1 MPLPYY
7 VSPEQMMKDK
17 AEYARKGISRG
28 RAIVT
33 IEYRDGILLVAENPS
48 TLLHKISEI
57 YDRIAFAG
65 VGKYNEFENMRVA
78 GVRHADVKG
87 YSYSRGDVSAK
98 SLANAYSQAL
108 GNIFTQDIKP
118 FEIEVLV
125 VEVGD
130 ANGTKNEIYHILYDG
145 TIEDE
150 KNYAA
155 MGGQS
160 EEIRRY
166 LKDNFQE
173 NLDVAAALKLGV
185 RALMVTQNKT
195 LTERDLEVAV
205 LDRTK
210 ERRKFRRIPA
220 EALHQLLTET
230 AVGRPFSVRR
240 GPLRSVA
247 HRALPCYPEGHM
259 KRRIFGLENEYG
271 LTCTLNGQRRLSP
284 DNVARYLFEKVI
296 PGARNANVFL
306 ENGARLYLDTGFH
319 PEYATP
325 ECDDIT
331 DLVIHD
337 KAGERIVEDLLH
349 QAEKRLREDGISGHI
364 LLFKNNTDSAGNSYG
379 CHENYLVSRDV
390 SFQRLAEGLIPFFV
404 TRQIFAGAGKVLQTP
419 RGFHYCLSQRAQHI
433 CQEISGATTS
443 SRSIINTRDEPH
455 ADAEKYRRLHVIVGD
470 SNMSE
475 VATYLKVG
483 TTALILDMIEDGHFD
498 RDYSLQ
504 SPGPGHPRH
513 QPRPDP
519 ARNHPAEGRAR
530 RSRPCSSRWS
540 TSSTPPATCRPSTP
554 TRSPG
559 TCSRGG
565 PT

>member
-7 VSPEQMMKDK
+7 VSPEQIMKDK

-28 RAIVT
+28 KAIVA
-33 IEYRDGILLVAENPS
+33 IEFRDGVLLVAENPS
-48 TLLHKISEI
+48 TLLHKVSEI

-65 VGKYNEFENMRVA
+65 VGKYNEFENLRVA
-78 GVRHADVKG
+78 GVRLADVKG

-230 AVGRPFSVRR
+230 
-240 GPLRSVA
+240 
-247 HRALPCYPEGHM
+247 
-259 KRRIFGLENEYG
+259 
-271 LTCTLNGQRRLSP
+271 T
-284 DNVARYLFEKVI
+284 
-296 PGARNANVFL
+296 
-306 ENGARLYLDTGFH
+306 
-319 PEYATP
+319 
-325 ECDDIT
+325 
-331 DLVIHD
+331 
-337 KAGERIVEDLLH
+337 
-349 QAEKRLREDGISGHI
+349 
-364 LLFKNNTDSAGNSYG
+364 
-379 CHENYLVSRDV
+379 
-390 SFQRLAEGLIPFFV
+390 
-404 TRQIFAGAGKVLQTP
+404 
-419 RGFHYCLSQRAQHI
+419 
-433 CQEISGATTS
+433 
-443 SRSIINTRDEPH
+443 
-455 ADAEKYRRLHVIVGD
+455 
-470 SNMSE
+470 
-475 VATYLKVG
+475 
-483 TTALILDMIEDGHFD
+483 
-498 RDYSLQ
+498 
-504 SPGPGHPRH
+504 
-513 QPRPDP
+513 
-519 ARNHPAEGRAR
+519 
-530 RSRPCSSRWS
+530 
-540 TSSTPPATCRPSTP
+540 
-554 TRSPG
+554 
-559 TCSRGG
+559 
-565 PT
+565 

>member
-1 MPLPYY
+1 
-7 VSPEQMMKDK
+7 MMKDK

-33 IEYRDGILLVAENPS
+33 IEYRDGVLLVAENPS
-48 TLLHKISEI
+48 TLLHKVSEI

-65 VGKYNEFENMRVA
+65 VGKYNEFENLRVA

-118 FEIEVLV
+118 FEVEVLV

-173 NLDVAAALKLGV
+173 NLDVAAALRLGV

-220 EALHQLLTET
+220 EALNQLLTET
-230 AVGRPFSVRR
+230 
-240 GPLRSVA
+240 
-247 HRALPCYPEGHM
+247 
-259 KRRIFGLENEYG
+259 
-271 LTCTLNGQRRLSP
+271 T
-284 DNVARYLFEKVI
+284 
-296 PGARNANVFL
+296 
-306 ENGARLYLDTGFH
+306 
-319 PEYATP
+319 
-325 ECDDIT
+325 
-331 DLVIHD
+331 
-337 KAGERIVEDLLH
+337 
-349 QAEKRLREDGISGHI
+349 
-364 LLFKNNTDSAGNSYG
+364 
-379 CHENYLVSRDV
+379 
-390 SFQRLAEGLIPFFV
+390 
-404 TRQIFAGAGKVLQTP
+404 
-419 RGFHYCLSQRAQHI
+419 
-433 CQEISGATTS
+433 
-443 SRSIINTRDEPH
+443 
-455 ADAEKYRRLHVIVGD
+455 
-470 SNMSE
+470 
-475 VATYLKVG
+475 
-483 TTALILDMIEDGHFD
+483 
-498 RDYSLQ
+498 
-504 SPGPGHPRH
+504 
-513 QPRPDP
+513 
-519 ARNHPAEGRAR
+519 
-530 RSRPCSSRWS
+530 
-540 TSSTPPATCRPSTP
+540 
-554 TRSPG
+554 
-559 TCSRGG
+559 
-565 PT
+565 